1 MRTSNFFSTAA
12 LVICGMVCVTS
23 VKGEEGSGATSNPVT
38 VNIKF
43 VPIQSIVVN
52 PVPETVDLVYATKDN
67 YNEGVSKTIAD
78 HLTVFST
85 GGFVVSVKAENENFV
100 RTGEGGGTIPVSHVI
115 LSAWEGSTTNP
126 EFTSGEVALST
137 TSTALITSDAG
148 GNELKYSVKYD
159 NTTEGSGYKY
169 IDKYIHSDTPESVYT
184 AQVTYTIA
192 TN

>member
-1 MRTSNFFSTAA
+1 MRTSNFFSIAA
-12 LVICGMVCVTS
+12 LVICGMVCVNS
-23 VKGEEGSGATSNPVT
+23 VKAQESDNVT

-52 PVPETVDLVYATKDN
+52 PVPETVDLVYATKDD
-67 YNEGVSKTIAD
+67 YNNGVSKTIAD
-78 HLTVFST
+78 HLIVFST
-85 GGFVVSVKAENENFV
+85 GGFVVSVNAENENFV
-100 RTGEGGGTIPVSHVI
+100 RTGGGTIPVSHVI

-184 AQVTYTIA
+184 AQVTYTIV

>member
-1 MRTSNFFSTAA
+1 MRTSNFFSIAA
-12 LVICGMVCVTS
+12 LVICGMVCVNS
-23 VKGEEGSGATSNPVT
+23 VKADGTLTNSDQVT

-43 VPIQSIVVN
+43 QPIQSIVVN
-52 PVPETVDLVYATKDN
+52 PVSETVDLVYASKED
-67 YNEGVSKTIAD
+67 YNNGVYKTIAD

-85 GGFVVSVKAENENFV
+85 GGFVVSVKADNENFV
-100 RTGEGGGTIPVSHVI
+100 RTNGGTIPVSDVI

-126 EFTSGEVALST
+126 VFTSGEVTLST

-159 NTTEGSGYKY
+159 NTSAGSGYKY
-169 IDKYIHSDTPESVYT
+169 INNYIHSDTPASVYT

-192 TN
+192 TK